1 MPEEG
6 EHDAKSIL
14 GLRDRP
20 ARTEKVSKL
29 LSTVTSL
36 AIRRKAVN
44 QKLMWV
50 PSPLVTG
57 Y

>member
-20 ARTEKVSKL
+20 ARIEKVTKL

-36 AIRRKAVN
+36 AIRRKTVN

>member
-20 ARTEKVSKL
+20 VRMERVSKL
-29 LSTVTSL
+29 LSTATSL
-36 AIRRKAVN
+36 TIRRKTVN